1 MIWNLG
7 ESQNEEPRASASG
20 EDWKLSK
27 SPLAD
32 ARGSSAMASSR
43 VTNNCR
49 IAILKCDMTNSP
61 NKTFLVIGAIFGLFA
76 VLIGAFGAH
85 SISEMVTPEILQVY
99 ETGVRYQFY
108 HAFALLIL
116 GIIGNRCPARLATW
130 AGGLFSFGIVLFS
143 GSLYLITAIY
153 AANMAV
159 PLAVGLLTP
168 LGGLLLICGWA
179 TFLAAILKME
189 A

>member
-1 MIWNLG
+1 MT
-7 ESQNEEPRASASG
+7 SSG
-20 EDWKLSK
+20 E
-27 SPLAD
+27 
-32 ARGSSAMASSR
+32 
-43 VTNNCR
+43 T
-49 IAILKCDMTNSP
+49 AILKCVMTNSP
-61 NKTFLVIGAIFGLFA
+61 NKTFLTIGAIFGLLA

-85 SISEMVTPEILQVY
+85 SISNLVTPEILQVY

-108 HAFALLIL
+108 HAFVLLIL
-116 GIIGNRCPARLATW
+116 GLLGSRCPARLATW

-159 PLAVGLLTP
+159 PLAIGLLTP

-179 TFLAAILKME
+179 TFLATILKMDV
-189 A
+189 

>member
-1 MIWNLG
+1 M
-7 ESQNEEPRASASG
+7 
-20 EDWKLSK
+20 K
-27 SPLAD
+27 
-32 ARGSSAMASSR
+32 
-43 VTNNCR
+43 VTNNSR
-49 IAILKCDMTNSP
+49 IAILKYDMTNSP
-61 NKTFLVIGAIFGLFA
+61 NKSLLFMGTIFGLLA

-85 SISEMVTPEILQVY
+85 SISKVVTPEILQVY

-116 GIIGNRCPARLATW
+116 GILGDHLPTRLATW
-130 AGGLFSFGIVLFS
+130 AGSLFSLGIVLFS

-168 LGGLLLICGWA
+168 LGGLLFICGWA
-179 TFLAAILKME
+179 TFLAAILKIQ